1 MADEYLPAVQWF
13 KCSYS
18 SQAGGECVEVA
29 RPNGAVWVRDSNHR
43 GEGHMN
49 VTPSAWRAFVR
60 GVASG
65 RVGVE

>member
-1 MADEYLPAVQWF
+1 MAAEQWF
-13 KCSYS
+13 TSSYTRPD
-18 SQAGGECVEVA
+18 GDCVEVA
-29 RPNGAVWVRDSNHR
+29 LPAGAVWVRDSNHR

-60 GVASG
+60 AVSSG

>member
-1 MADEYLPAVQWF
+1 MPAELWF
-13 KCSYS
+13 KSSYT

-29 RPNGAVWVRDSNHR
+29 LPAGAVWVRDSNHR

-60 GVASG
+60 AVSSG

>member
-1 MADEYLPAVQWF
+1 MADEYLPAGQWF
-13 KCSYS
+13 KSSYT
-18 SQAGGECVEVA
+18 ATAGECVEVA
-29 RPNGAVWVRDSNHR
+29 CPDGAVWVRDSNHR

>member
-1 MADEYLPAVQWF
+1 MADEYLPAGRWF
-13 KCSYS
+13 TSSYS
-18 SQAGGECVEVA
+18 TATGECVEVA
-29 RPNGAVWVRDSNHR
+29 HPNGAVWVRDSNHR